1 MDDMKKVY
9 NPLYL
14 VVNYA
19 PTPTSLVHGV
29 TSHVQ
34 VKDPVC
40 SVVTLLHGG
49 SSCRF
54 DSLYFNLRKCNIF
67 VTKLSIVIIT
77 IIVTII
83 FEYYRSR
90 AFFNFLSESQCL
102 RSSPSDQGCIYRI
115 VLLHVYEKLY
125 NIRFLGNHRR
135 LWYKS

>member
-1 MDDMKKVY
+1 MNHDTWGRGESRVCSNNPDHKVGMLAQRILKMPSLMSLGVLELLSPNILTYLMNVSCMDDMKKVY

-19 PTPTSLVHGV
+19 PTPTSPMHGV

-34 VKDPVC
+34 VEDSVC

-67 VTKLSIVIIT
+67 VTKLSIYT
-77 IIVTII
+77 
-83 FEYYRSR
+83 
-90 AFFNFLSESQCL
+90 
-102 RSSPSDQGCIYRI
+102 
-115 VLLHVYEKLY
+115 
-125 NIRFLGNHRR
+125 
-135 LWYKS
+135 